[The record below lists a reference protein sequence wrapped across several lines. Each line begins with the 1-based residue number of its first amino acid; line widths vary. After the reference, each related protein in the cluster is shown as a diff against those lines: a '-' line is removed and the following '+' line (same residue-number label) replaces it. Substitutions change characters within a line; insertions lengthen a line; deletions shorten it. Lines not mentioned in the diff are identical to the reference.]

1 MRLWTGPLMVVSRKM
16 SVPEEVELMED
27 EIEIVVTELTVR
39 STISAR

>member
-1 MRLWTGPLMVVSRKM
+1 MVVSRKM
-16 SVPEEVELMED
+16 AVPQVVELMED